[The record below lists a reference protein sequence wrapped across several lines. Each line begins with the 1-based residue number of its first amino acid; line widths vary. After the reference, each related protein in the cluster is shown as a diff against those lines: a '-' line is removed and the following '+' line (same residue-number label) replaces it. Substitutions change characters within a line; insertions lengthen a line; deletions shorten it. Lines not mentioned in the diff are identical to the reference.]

1 MASKETRNKNWARN
15 TTKNGAT
22 GLAYLADS
30 IEHACEHRD
39 WTVLGPFLGMTEGS
53 DKARLRKIVGAC
65 IGGIKLTSNSKAV
78 YGFTIKGF
86 EKGGN
91 AAPTEKLAILHQ
103 LVTDGVSFR
112 SKEINDAL
120 FEQSETTFDLF
131 KYMARVVKKL
141 EKEEVTLDQAINA
154 YNAAEAAAGNA

>member
-1 MASKETRNKNWARN
+1 MASKETRNKNWARGR
-15 TTKNGAT
+15 TKNGVT

-39 WTVLGPFLGMTEGS
+39 WTVLGPFLGMTEGA
-53 DKARLRKIVGAC
+53 DKTRLRKIVGAC
-65 IGGIKLTSNSKAV
+65 IGGIKFSSNAKAV
-78 YGFTIKGF
+78 YGFTLKGF

-103 LVTDGVSFR
+103 LVADGVSLG
-112 SKEINDAL
+112 SKDVSDAL
-120 FEQSETTFDLF
+120 FEKEERAFDLF
-131 KYMARVVKKL
+131 KYMSRVVKKL

-154 YNAAEAAAGNA
+154 YNAAEAAATNV